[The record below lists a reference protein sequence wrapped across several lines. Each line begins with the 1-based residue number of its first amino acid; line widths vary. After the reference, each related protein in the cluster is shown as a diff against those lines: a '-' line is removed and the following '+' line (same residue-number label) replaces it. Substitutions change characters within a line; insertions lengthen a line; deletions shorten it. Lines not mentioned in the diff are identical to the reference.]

1 MITIDTRP
9 PLNDVLVL
17 QNDKVAVK
25 ELLKII
31 DEKIAQMLA
40 NYGAGRFDYDL
51 GENVEGER
59 YLKFEITD
67 NIESFENGEKVWK
80 SVAFKPVSY
89 EIRKLKNCPKSL
101 K

>member
-1 MITIDTRP
+1 MPSDI
-9 PLNDVLVL
+9 
-17 QNDKVAVK
+17 
-25 ELLKII
+25 ELLLKLQAI
-31 DEKIAQMLA
+31 
-40 NYGAGRFDYDL
+40 DYDL